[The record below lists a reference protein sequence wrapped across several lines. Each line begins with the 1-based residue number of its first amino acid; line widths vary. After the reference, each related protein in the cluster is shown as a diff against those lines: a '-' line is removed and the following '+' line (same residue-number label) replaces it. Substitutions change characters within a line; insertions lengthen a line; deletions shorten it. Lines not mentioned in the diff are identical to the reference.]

1 MRLTVEENILF
12 PNIPE
17 DRLEAMKR
25 EPLFQKYR
33 IDAGPLTRGLVS
45 CTGAQVPSPTRSLGG

>member
-17 DRLEAMKR
+17 AKLEAMQK
-25 EPLFQKYR
+25 EPIFQKYL
-33 IDAGPLTRGLVS
+33 INAGPLMRGLVS
-45 CTGAQVPSPTRSLGG
+45 CTGAQVCS